1 MSLAAR
7 VITSLGTLELD
18 VAIAAEPGAVVAIVG
33 PNGAGKTTL
42 LRALA
47 GLLPLRA
54 GQVELQG
61 RVLEDVASGINVPPE
76 QRPVA
81 MMFQEGMLFPHMTA
95 RDNVAFGLRARGIA
109 RRDARE
115 RAEQWLIEVGM
126 REHASARPS
135 QLSAGQRQRVALAR
149 ALVTDP
155 RLLLLDEPLAAVD
168 VSARVD
174 LRRTLREQLSRHHG
188 IRLLVTHDP
197 LEAMALASRLVV
209 VEGGRVTQEGSMS
222 DVAARPRS
230 SWVAAMLG
238 VNLYRGDAVEG
249 GVQVTP
255 DVAIAAV
262 TEVRGLAFAVVHPRA
277 VQLHRN
283 RPEGSARNV
292 WAGRT
297 ESLDHEGDRV
307 RVRVR
312 GELPVVAEVTPAA
325 VKELG
330 LATGDEV
337 WVSLKATE
345 VQVYA
350 Q

>member
-1 MSLAAR
+1 M
-7 VITSLGTLELD
+7 GTLDLEVSMTVQPGEL
-18 VAIAAEPGAVVAIVG
+18 VAIVG

-47 GLLPLRA
+47 GLVPLRS
-54 GQVELQG
+54 GHVELQG
-61 RVLEDVASGINVPPE
+61 RVLEDVASRVNVPPE

-81 MMFQEGMLFPHMTA
+81 MMFQEGVLFPHLTA
-95 RDNVAFGLRARGIA
+95 RDNVAFGLRARGVPRKDA
-109 RRDARE
+109 CRRADA
-115 RAEQWLIEVGM
+115 WLAQVGLG
-126 REHASARPS
+126 EHAASRPAR
-135 QLSAGQRQRVALAR
+135 LSGGQRQRVALAR

-168 VSARVD
+168 VGARTD
-174 LRRTLREQLSRHHG
+174 LRRALREQLSRYEG

-209 VEGGRVTQEGSMS
+209 LESGRVTQEGTMS

-238 VNLYRGDAVEG
+238 VNLYSGVAIEG
-249 GVQVTP
+249 GLQLSR
-255 DVAIAAV
+255 DIAIAAV
-262 TEVRGLAFAVVHPRA
+262 TEVRGPAFAVVHPRA

-292 WAGRT
+292 WMGRA

-312 GELPVVAEVTPAA
+312 VVAPVPVVAEVTPAA
-325 VKELG
+325 VRELG
-330 LATGDEV
+330 LATGDDV
-337 WVSLKATE
+337 WVSVKATE